1 MNNKSTALGTNIDG
15 GTNDIPKK
23 NFLEITEEN
32 VCANCSAPCCRVLL
46 VPHQTPVNF
55 MDLDLIRYMVGFNNV
70 QMILKNDGSWRLLM
84 DQTCRL
90 LDQKTNLCTVHG
102 TPRQPKTCV
111 FFNPHE
117 CWYRTNFEKNDR
129 TPNFIRIDM
138 DKLEALLPHIRFD
151 EHGNILEIPTWEFIR
166 DL

>member
-1 MNNKSTALGTNIDG
+1 MNKKPTALEVNIDAAT
-15 GTNDIPKK
+15 TNVQKK
-23 NFLEITEEN
+23 NFLEITEGN
-32 VCANCSAPCCRVLL
+32 VCANCSAPCCRVLI
-46 VPHQTPVNF
+46 VPHATPLTF
-55 MDLDLIRYMVGFNNV
+55 MDLDYIRYIVGFNTV
-70 QMILKNDGSWRLLM
+70 QLILKRDGSWRLLM
-84 DQTCRL
+84 DQICRL
-90 LDQKTNLCTVHG
+90 LDQKTNLCTVHD

-117 CWYRTNFEKNDR
+117 CWYRANFENNER